1 MRIAYI
7 PSENVLPRT
16 RVLSPYEARLF
27 PRFPNRSTTFQPD
40 IYYIARRAGCPNIAK
55 KQKKEAKKKKK
66 IRSRETICIVYTPS
80 VVSPEDVTLLL
91 FLKIKFME
99 ALDDILKKR
108 RSWAV
113 MLDLLKPY
121 IAPQNERMIR
131 PAEEQWNSIPLQRQ
145 RQIWVTLWEQKLR
158 GVAIKDHPYYAIKDC
173 VPMPFNWNGTEHIKS
188 MMANFKMV
196 SAKYYNRY
204 GIYTIQAAEA
214 FQLTDIKPLNFKKD
228 DNTN

>member
-1 MRIAYI
+1 
-7 PSENVLPRT
+7 
-16 RVLSPYEARLF
+16 
-27 PRFPNRSTTFQPD
+27 
-40 IYYIARRAGCPNIAK
+40 
-55 KQKKEAKKKKK
+55 
-66 IRSRETICIVYTPS
+66 
-80 VVSPEDVTLLL
+80 
-91 FLKIKFME
+91 ME

-121 IAPQNERMIR
+121 IAPQNERMQR
-131 PAEEQWNSIPLQRQ
+131 PAEEQWNAIPLQRQ

-204 GIYTIQAAEA
+204 GIYTVQAAEA
-214 FQLTDIKPLNFKKD
+214 FQLTDVKPLNFKKD
-228 DNTN
+228 EKEFGKQ

>member
-1 MRIAYI
+1 
-7 PSENVLPRT
+7 
-16 RVLSPYEARLF
+16 
-27 PRFPNRSTTFQPD
+27 
-40 IYYIARRAGCPNIAK
+40 
-55 KQKKEAKKKKK
+55 
-66 IRSRETICIVYTPS
+66 
-80 VVSPEDVTLLL
+80 
-91 FLKIKFME
+91 ME

-113 MLDLLKPY
+113 MMDLLTPY

-131 PAEEQWNSIPLQRQ
+131 PAEEQWNAIPLQRQ
-145 RQIWVTLWEQKLR
+145 RQIYVTLWEQKLR

-204 GIYTIQAAEA
+204 GIYTVQAAEA
-214 FQLTDIKPLNFKKD
+214 FQLEDVKPLNFKA
-228 DNTN
+228 NGLSVI